1 MDWTQNYNPTGYE
14 AVSTLLAAAPVVVL
28 LGTLG
33 LLRWSAPKDAAA
45 GLAAALAISVWAFGM
60 PAPMALA
67 AAGFGACFGLLPIG
81 WIVVAAVFLYTLTVE
96 AGQFDK
102 IKSSVAGLSP
112 DRRIQALLIAFNF
125 GAFMEGCAGFG
136 APVAISSALMIGIGF
151 PPLYAAGLSLLAN
164 TAPVAFGSL
173 GIPIIT
179 LGQVTDIP
187 ADVISVMA
195 GRQLPI
201 FSLLIPAW
209 MVVTMS
215 GWRGLR
221 EVWPAALVAGG
232 SFAVVQFT
240 VSQFFGPMLVDV
252 AGGLVSLAAM
262 AIFLRIWKPR
272 NVWRF
277 PHEPAHAPD
286 FIAEAPTDRLRLS
299 TPSGSTPS
307 PHYSPGEI
315 ARAWIPWLLLSIC
328 VFLWG
333 VPQIRTF
340 VEGGLT
346 AKALTDREKK
356 AAAENRPPAPLAWW
370 EQPNVLAGRTI
381 VRFEIPPLHNH
392 VFRSPPVVQ
401 QPKKST
407 EKVKPE
413 EAVYELKWLTATG
426 TSVLVAAAL
435 SAIWLGIP
443 PVRFIKTFVRTLRMM
458 VGPLFT
464 IAAMVAL
471 AYVTRYS
478 GTDATLGLAFTHTGL
493 LYPFFAPLL
502 GWLGVALTGSDTSSN
517 LLFGNLQKITAGQL
531 GLNPVLIVTSNSTGG
546 VMGKMI
552 DAQSIVVSA
561 STTGQAG
568 DESRILRFVFWHSLA
583 LACLMGLLVVLQA
596 YVLTW
601 MVP

>member
-1 MDWTQNYNPTGYE
+1 MDWTQNYNPSGSE
-14 AVSTLLAAAPVVVL
+14 AVSTLLAAAPIVVL

-33 LLRWSAPKDAAA
+33 LLRWSAPRAAAA
-45 GLAAALAISVWAFGM
+45 GLAAALAVAIWAFGM
-60 PAPMALA
+60 PAPMALS
-67 AAGFGACFGLLPIG
+67 AAGLGACFGLLPIG

-102 IKSSVAGLSP
+102 IKSSVAALSP

-151 PPLYAAGLSLLAN
+151 PPLYAAGLALLAN

-179 LGQVTDIP
+179 LGQVTGISP
-187 ADVISVMA
+187 DVISVMA
-195 GRQLPI
+195 GRQLPL

-232 SFAVVQFT
+232 SFAAVQFH
-240 VSQFFGPMLVDV
+240 VSQFYGPMLVDV
-252 AGGLVSLAAM
+252 AGGLVSLAVM
-262 AIFLRIWKPR
+262 AVFLRIWKPR
-272 NVWRF
+272 TVWRF
-277 PHEPAHAPD
+277 AHEAAHAPD
-286 FIAEAPTDRLRLS
+286 PVAESEANRLRFNPASHSLP
-299 TPSGSTPS
+299 TP
-307 PHYSPGEI
+307 HDNRHEI

-333 VPQIRTF
+333 LPPVRTLL
-340 VEGGLT
+340 EGGLT
-346 AKALTDREKK
+346 EKAIAERETK
-356 AAAENRPPAPLAWW
+356 AVKEHRPPDPLAWW
-370 EQPNVLAGRTI
+370 EQPTALAGRTI
-381 VRFEIPPLHNH
+381 VRFAIPPLHNH
-392 VFRSPPVVQ
+392 VYRSPPVA
-401 QPKKST
+401 QPPKDST
-407 EKVKPE
+407 EKLKPE

-426 TSVLVAAAL
+426 TSVLLAAVL

-443 PVRFIKTFVRTLRMM
+443 PARFVKTFGRTLRTM

-464 IAAMVAL
+464 IACMVAL

-478 GTDATLGLAFTHTGL
+478 GTDATLGLAFTHTGA

-596 YVLTW
+596 YVLTG